1 MDGDAVI
8 AIAHQVVDEAH
19 RSAAGTDV
27 TTQDLQRPGITF
39 DLSHKKLSNLPSEVI
54 EIIRHDIERFA
65 LSHNM
70 LSSLPANLSVCSKLR
85 YLNLKNNLYREIPQ
99 PVLELTSLEILDI
112 SKNRLRALP
121 EEMYKLVSLRV
132 LTIQKNR
139 IEKLPLCLGEMS
151 NLHRLRLEGNPL
163 IFPPAEIYTI
173 QQDTPSPSN
182 EAELEVV
189 ITTRIKKHLRVAL
202 RQRVDSESE
211 LRYGRGRIS
220 YIHSSDIY
228 SERDVETPRPPR
240 RPMHGR
246 FPVRPSIGGAE
257 SMGET
262 MTASPGVPPPV
273 PARSHFR
280 VQSQQQNVAQARPG
294 IAPLLIGSERNRSQ
308 SESVMSGS
316 TNIRAKRMGIVPR
329 KSSDLRAVNEAS
341 QATLRQQQF
350 PTYGSAMGSAEPNP
364 LAGFEEL
371 NIPNRLS
378 DLPEDVADPYSQ
390 IELDEHDEGEDGF
403 DDLLSVAEVGRTTLY
418 SLQKQLEDCDKVLLS
433 MGEHGGLFFHRFQ
446 MLAEALGI
454 HLVKLERL
462 IKSVKDL
469 MPDDEEGVA
478 ELWDAIE
485 SSIQDCIEGY
495 GPIDTFMN
503 DNNDEIVEHAHEGAM
518 RSLILSQYAG
528 TMAMR
533 GVLEEELGVEF
544 VESEQAAA
552 PQNIRSQV
560 RSITPTQQQPFG
572 LPTMQSALDHT
583 TTVRGPAIGG
593 SFPSSID
600 NSRSNTLSS
609 TVAATPSSA
618 GSFPV
623 NLPSA
628 RTSRSNTMHGV
639 NDFQEEQQFEQIFLK
654 LKHVCELAQGELPG
668 CRAVFI
674 KGQASAQKS
683 REPDG
688 RLLGLW
694 SHLVE
699 KTDEILRAV
708 ANLQARLSEIVLR
721 DPTAR
726 NQQGLWQSSITC
738 LKSCTDLLASVKEMA
753 RYGVMMDEATISLR
767 PIHKAVKEVSVAITN
782 SPWSLLAV
790 GSGASGPLPA
800 PAAPPP
806 LPATPL
812 SAALGPAAQA
822 TVPTARRL

>member
-1 MDGDAVI
+1 MNDQAVI

-19 RSAAGTDV
+19 RSAAGTDA

-121 EEMYKLVSLRV
+121 EEMFKLVSLRV

-163 IFPPAEIYTI
+163 TFPPAEVYTI

-189 ITTRIKKHLRVAL
+189 ITTRIKKHLRVVL
-202 RQRVDSESE
+202 RQRVDSEGE
-211 LRYGRGRIS
+211 AR
-220 YIHSSDIY
+220 SS
-228 SERDVETPRPPR
+228 
-240 RPMHGR
+240 
-246 FPVRPSIGGAE
+246 A
-257 SMGET
+257 
-262 MTASPGVPPPV
+262 PV

-329 KSSDLRAVNEAS
+329 KSSDLRTVNEAS

-350 PTYGSAMGSAEPNP
+350 PTYSSNVSAADPNP
-364 LAGFEEL
+364 LASFEEL
-371 NIPNRLS
+371 NISNRLS
-378 DLPEDVADPYSQ
+378 DLPEDVADPHSQ
-390 IELDEHDEGEDGF
+390 AELDEHDEAEGGF
-403 DDLLSVAEVGRTTLY
+403 DDLLSVAEIGRTTLY
-418 SLQKQLEDCDKVLLS
+418 TLQKQLEDCEKVLQS
-433 MGEHGGLFFHRFQ
+433 MGEHGALFLHRFHTFS
-446 MLAEALGI
+446 EALGI
-454 HLVKLERL
+454 HLVELERL
-462 IKSVKDL
+462 IKSVRDL
-469 MPDDEEGVA
+469 APDDEERVA
-478 ELWDAIE
+478 DLWDAIE
-485 SSIQDCIEGY
+485 SSIQDCIEAY

-503 DNNDEIVEHAHEGAM
+503 DNNDEIVEHAHEGAV
-518 RSLILSQYAG
+518 RSLIVSEYAG

-533 GVLEEELGVEF
+533 GVLEAELGVEF

-572 LPTMQSALDHT
+572 LPIMQTSLDHVSA
-583 TTVRGPAIGG
+583 VRAPAMG

-609 TVAATPSSA
+609 TIAATPSSA
-618 GSFPV
+618 GSFPA

-639 NDFQEEQQFEQIFLK
+639 NDLQEEQQFEQIFLK

-668 CRAVFI
+668 CRSVFI
-674 KGQASAQKS
+674 KGQANAQKI

-708 ANLQARLSEIVLR
+708 TNLQARLSEIVLR

-726 NQQGLWQSSITC
+726 NQHGLWQSAITC

-753 RYGVMMDEATISLR
+753 RYGVVMDEATTSLR

-790 GSGASGPLPA
+790 GSGATGPLPA